1 MWAAQP
7 INIVFKERH
16 EEETRSVPP
25 SVVLRWRKERG
36 HCGSSST
43 GRPRQWTRHHRAA
56 RSDGSSET
64 RLGLISTWTAALK
77 NMSWSVCCSESTYSA
92 IGEEGV
98 TLLHQD
104 SLDDGRVGHTQ
115 DGLAAIK
122 NATRENKR
130 KECEEIKYIVESHTQ
145 TSSIHK
151 DSPPYFPVFL
161 EALAVKVE
169 ESLRVNRN
177 INS

>member
-7 INIVFKERH
+7 INTVFKERH

-36 HCGSSST
+36 HCGSSSI
-43 GRPRQWTRHHRAA
+43 GRPQQWTRHRRAA

-64 RLGLISTWTAALK
+64 QLGLISMWSAALN

-104 SLDDGRVGHTQ
+104 SLDHGRVGHTQ

-122 NATRENKR
+122 NATSENKR
-130 KECEEIKYIVESHTQ
+130 KEYAENKFFVESHTQ

-161 EALAVKVE
+161 EALRVKVV

-177 INS
+177 ISS